1 MGVDSLY
8 ADEQYEK
15 LIVEFTRSIA
25 ASKDSEEQKR
35 LREERQ
41 VLLDVIA
48 REARRTELEAEAR
61 RTEAEAE
68 ARRTEAE
75 AKKAQADLEVERIRH
90 QRDLTEK
97 IASLQKEKD
106 ALLSKENRTAA
117 DNERLAS
124 TVECQ
129 KILQSQLELPHGS
142 TQQTL
147 EVLLFFILS
156 FGSES

>member
-48 REARRTELEAEAR
+48 RDARRTEL
-61 RTEAEAE
+61 EAE